1 MHVLD
6 LEPLLSLGEKK
17 QELTEKLDDT
27 DIRDSLLKILCMM
40 KTTKDTQ
47 PYIKKTTKINR
58 EKMNKLTT
66 NFRPGDRTLQ
76 PFTS

>member
-27 DIRDSLLKILCMM
+27 DIRDSLLEILCMM
-40 KTTKDTQ
+40 KATKDA
-47 PYIKKTTKINR
+47 
-58 EKMNKLTT
+58 
-66 NFRPGDRTLQ
+66 
-76 PFTS
+76 

>member
-27 DIRDSLLKILCMM
+27 TIRDSLLEILQIM
-40 KTTKDTQ
+40 KVTKDVQ
-47 PYIKKTTKINR
+47 PYLKKNSKIKKK
-58 EKMNKLTT
+58 
-66 NFRPGDRTLQ
+66 
-76 PFTS
+76 

>member
-47 PYIKKTTKINR
+47 PYIKKTTK
-58 EKMNKLTT
+58 
-66 NFRPGDRTLQ
+66 
-76 PFTS
+76 